1 MASFALQYLGGYVV
15 GSATY
20 RPLLLAVKI
29 KLSSETK
36 VAKFDLHLFIKEEIA
51 QFEVSMYYP
60 MGV

>member
-20 RPLLLAVKI
+20 CPLLLTVKI

-36 VAKFDLHLFIKEEIA
+36 VSKFDLHLIVKEEVA
-51 QFEVSMYYP
+51 QFEVSMYNA